1 MGRIQR
7 PVFDEGWRRS
17 PFELLLFG
25 RDRRVFVN
33 MVDSHRSPD
42 GLPRRRISTVRMC
55 ILKSRARSAHPAA
68 RRSTF
73 QIMATPPRLAIGRR
87 KVRGPIMPRA
97 TVCQVLFSL
106 TVGGAEVLA
115 ARLARRL
122 SGSYRTI
129 FCCLDDIGPLGE
141 ELRDDGFPVYH
152 LERRSGLNLAQLE
165 PPGVLAAPR
174 EGRRHPCPPVRA
186 VLLRGHGPPAG
197 TPTRARHDGARPLL
211 PGPAQAHAF
220 PLQSDGPPPGR
231 PDHRGG
237 RGRPAGLDRQRG
249 LPGGPGRGRLQ
260 RGRHRLPSRSR
271 PGTAS
276 RCAARS
282 ASAPRTSSS
291 CRSPAWTR
299 SRTTPRPSGP
309 WGGWPS
315 VGATCGWSSS
325 GTGRRRARSTN

>member
-1 MGRIQR
+1 MRTATFAVRAAPLRAGQARFRQHGRF
-7 PVFDEGWRRS
+7 P
-17 PFELLLFG
+17 
-25 RDRRVFVN
+25 
-33 MVDSHRSPD
+33 RSPD
-42 GLPRRRISTVRMC
+42 GLPRRLISADRMC
-55 ILKSRARSAHPAA
+55 ILEIGAEARSAHPRY

-73 QIMATPPRLAIGRR
+73 QIVADILADRDRSRNRNVG
-87 KVRGPIMPRA
+87 GPIMPRA

-122 SGSYRTI
+122 SGSHRTI

-141 ELRDDGFPVYH
+141 RLRDDGFPVYH
-152 LERRSGLNLAQLE
+152 LQRRSGLNLRSSNR
-165 PPGVLAAPR
+165 LASLLRR
-174 EGRRHPCPPVRA
+174 ERGRRHPCPPVRP
-186 VLLRGHGPPAG
+186 VLLRCHGPPAG

-237 RGRPAGLDRQRG
+237 RGCPAGIDRQRG

-260 RGRHRLPSRSR
+260 RGRHGRLRGVGPAPRV
-271 PGTAS
+271 A
-276 RCAARS
+276 CAARS
-282 ASAPRTSSS
+282 GSAPRNSSS

-315 VGATCGWSSS
+315 VGETCGWSSS